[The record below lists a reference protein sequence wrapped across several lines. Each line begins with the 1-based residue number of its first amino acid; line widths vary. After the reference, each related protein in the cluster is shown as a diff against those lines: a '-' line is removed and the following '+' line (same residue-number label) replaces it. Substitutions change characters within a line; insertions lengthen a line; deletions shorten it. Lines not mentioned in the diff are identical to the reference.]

1 MKKTLVVLAALAAAT
16 SFAAA
21 KELKQDS
28 KQQPPTISATQMSDA
43 EMDKVTAGD
52 VVLGVSAADLSR
64 PVGSG
69 GQSVHREPSN
79 GFHHSGGRGACFVS
93 GQTPC

>member
-16 SFAAA
+16 NFAVA

-52 VVLGVSAADLSR
+52 TVSVNNRGASLIQQ
-64 PVGSG
+64 VGAG
-69 GQSVHREPSN
+69 GQSDHRNANQGSIN
-79 GFHHSGGRGACFVS
+79 SGKRGAFFE
-93 GQTPC
+93 